1 MGNILP
7 IDLQFF
13 FRGVRFEDGGG
24 TKLDI
29 NMQVFDLIF
38 FPSNRLFSQIQ
49 REKLFTNLISGRGW
63 GNSLKMG
70 GELTFLENIHPCFSP
85 TSFQNII
92 LRIFTPH
99 LLFRNHHEESHSK
112 LGFEYR
118 ELSRDQVVHIITRQ
132 ISLISN

>member
-1 MGNILP
+1 MFSCWTGEKNMFWVIILKKVGNILP

-49 REKLFTNLISGRGW
+49 REKLF
-63 GNSLKMG
+63 
-70 GELTFLENIHPCFSP
+70 LTFHKPNFWKGLGEFLKGGGTNFSRKYTPLFSP
-85 TSFQNII
+85 N
-92 LRIFTPH
+92 
-99 LLFRNHHEESHSK
+99 
-112 LGFEYR
+112 
-118 ELSRDQVVHIITRQ
+118 
-132 ISLISN
+132 